1 MTKLKT
7 VLGTNGEIM
16 LACTSLRGVLFG
28 DAACVCGWVSAR
40 IFVGRCTRS
49 SSPTFLRMKRGQ
61 SSLEATLFFFGE
73 SDADR
78 GF

>member
-1 MTKLKT
+1 MTKLKA

-40 IFVGRCTRS
+40 IFCWTLYPLQQPDV
-49 SSPTFLRMKRGQ
+49 PQ
-61 SSLEATLFFFGE
+61 DEARTELFGGYAVFFW
-73 SDADR
+73 R
-78 GF
+78 K